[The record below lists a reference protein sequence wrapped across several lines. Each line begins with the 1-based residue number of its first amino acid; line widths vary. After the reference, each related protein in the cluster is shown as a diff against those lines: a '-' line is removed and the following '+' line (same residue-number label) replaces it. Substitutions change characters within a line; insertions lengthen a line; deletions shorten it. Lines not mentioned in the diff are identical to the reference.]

1 MRLCYP
7 PPHTHAHTWQLTIIL
22 HKIRCKDEQTSADVS
37 NVASFNLPANSGPKG
52 AGGACTNAL
61 LANVYNS
68 SSDFTWVGLLRAMQK
83 TLKTKG
89 YTQIPQLSA
98 SRAMD
103 LKNDKFSL
111 LNPRSNGNL
120 KVNVCDAAAL
130 TREWS
135 LILTHCA
142 PAPHS
147 FLQALFIGINYIGQ
161 QGQLAGCHNDVIG
174 MQKLLD
180 GFGFKRDE
188 GHQRV
193 LMDDGRHRKPTR
205 AEIMEGFRWLTGG
218 AKAGDTLFMHYSG
231 HGKGATHLLS
241 PHLPRLLCPSP

>member
-1 MRLCYP
+1 MRHCYP
-7 PPHTHAHTWQLTIIL
+7 PPHTHAHTWQLTTII

-120 KVNVCDAAAL
+120 KVNVCGAHVVDLMFANGHSPPVLPLPTPFSRHCSLASTTLDSRASWLAATMMSLVCRSCWTAL
-130 TREWS
+130 ASSAT
-135 LILTHCA
+135 
-142 PAPHS
+142 
-147 FLQALFIGINYIGQ
+147 
-161 QGQLAGCHNDVIG
+161 
-174 MQKLLD
+174 K
-180 GFGFKRDE
+180 
-188 GHQRV
+188 
-193 LMDDGRHRKPTR
+193 
-205 AEIMEGFRWLTGG
+205 
-218 AKAGDTLFMHYSG
+218 DTSV
-231 HGKGATHLLS
+231 
-241 PHLPRLLCPSP
+241 C